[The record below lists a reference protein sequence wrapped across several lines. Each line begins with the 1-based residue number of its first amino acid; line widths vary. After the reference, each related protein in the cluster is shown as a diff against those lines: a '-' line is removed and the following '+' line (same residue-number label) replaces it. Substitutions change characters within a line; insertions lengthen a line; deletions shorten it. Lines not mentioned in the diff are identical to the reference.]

1 MFILK
6 IVVEFKK
13 KENVPEVFDK
23 NLFFKLIRDS
33 FFFFFKTLR
42 NNLKGYDL
50 RVIEQTLNKFGYDL
64 SIRAEQLSLE
74 VFVTISN
81 SLSSK

>member
-1 MFILK
+1 MQFRKFQI
-6 IVVEFKK
+6 
-13 KENVPEVFDK
+13 K
-23 NLFFKLIRDS
+23 NFSQKR
-33 FFFFFKTLR
+33 KTLR

-50 RVIEQTLNKFGYDL
+50 EKIEEALKEYNYDL

-74 VFVTISN
+74 VFVSIAN